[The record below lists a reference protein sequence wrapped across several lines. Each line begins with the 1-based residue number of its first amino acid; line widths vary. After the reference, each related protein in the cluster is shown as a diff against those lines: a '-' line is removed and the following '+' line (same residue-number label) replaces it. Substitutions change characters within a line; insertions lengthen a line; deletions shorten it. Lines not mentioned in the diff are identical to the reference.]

1 MAVSLDEPQ
10 HTFLSLWDID
20 REFQNAHEGYEQW
33 QARHRRKRS
42 AWACLAVKHQDDALG
57 KALSLGRE
65 VQRIMEAGKL
75 RFGTRFEQGDSKSS
89 TWSQEESSANKQQ

>member
-1 MAVSLDEPQ
+1 
-10 HTFLSLWDID
+10 
-20 REFQNAHEGYEQW
+20 
-33 QARHRRKRS
+33 
-42 AWACLAVKHQDDALG
+42 
-57 KALSLGRE
+57 